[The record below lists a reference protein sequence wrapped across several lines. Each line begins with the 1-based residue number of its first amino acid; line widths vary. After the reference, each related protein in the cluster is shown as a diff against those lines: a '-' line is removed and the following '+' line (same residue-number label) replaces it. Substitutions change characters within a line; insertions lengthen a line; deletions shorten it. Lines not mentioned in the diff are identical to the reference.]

1 MKEAL
6 FQFVDNPLV
15 VMGIRRRLR
24 PWAMVSAAAITMVIV
39 LFVYGI
45 VILTAFER
53 GFASLEHAAQLAFVP
68 VLIIQCLILMV
79 LGTGQ
84 VIQQFSQ
91 EQEAQRLDYHRMSK
105 MSSSAKTIGYLL
117 GLPAREYFVFA
128 LTLPFTLFSVVV
140 GGLPV
145 FDVFQLYLV
154 LLSSVLLFHCA
165 ALVAQMLASGTK
177 LSGRRGLSPV
187 LFAIYIGGRM
197 ADAGGLSLL
206 QYFTP
211 KPVFD
216 GLIRDQLAAVN
227 IISAAK
233 DGARTVGFFG
243 LEVPQTVFSLVLQG
257 MMFAIF
263 FIIVTRRW
271 RSQDSHPLAKVQALG
286 FFAAIVLIS
295 VGTLWPKLVDTA
307 NSSVASGKHF
317 FASQLES
324 ISGEEV
330 ALAGAP
336 SVLLFLSYFI
346 FMVLVGFAFLYLV
359 TPTRPEY
366 VQGLRRARR
375 LGLSGLLH
383 REEASSAL
391 PVAFSVVGL
400 ISIGYWIL
408 CAGLPTS
415 SGAPFLLAAAMP
427 VLYLASMVIFFQ
439 SAMERFGGWRLLGLL
454 LAAWGVPLLVG
465 VVLVAAWG
473 TVLPAAYLAAPNP
486 LAAFAYTLASLFGEL
501 PTELSGHLTSLS
513 MTSTAIT
520 IIGAWAMHKLLRK
533 RIDSDRSTVFGA
545 DESDQTTVQAA
556 TKAIGSA

>member
-1 MKEAL
+1 MKETL
-6 FQFVDNPLV
+6 LQLVDNPLV
-15 VMGIRRRLR
+15 IMGMRRRLR

-53 GFASLEHAAQLAFVP
+53 GFTSLEHAAQLAFIP
-68 VLIIQCLILMV
+68 VLIIQCGILLF

-117 GLPAREYFVFA
+117 GLPAGEYFMFA
-128 LTLPFTLFSVVV
+128 LTVPFTLFSVIV
-140 GGLPV
+140 GGLPL
-145 FDVFQLYLV
+145 FDVVQLYLV

-187 LFAIYIGGRM
+187 LLAIYVGGRM
-197 ADAGGLSLL
+197 ADAGGLSLF

-216 GLIRDQLAAVN
+216 GLIRDQLATAN

-233 DGARTVGFFG
+233 DGARSVGFFG

-257 MMFAIF
+257 MMFSIF

-295 VGTLWPKLVDTA
+295 VGTLWPKITDTA
-307 NSSVASGKHF
+307 ASSIASGKSF
-317 FASQLES
+317 VTSQLGS
-324 ISGEEV
+324 ISGEDV
-330 ALAGAP
+330 VLAGAQ

-366 VQGLRRARR
+366 VQGLRRARK
-375 LGLSGLLH
+375 LGMSGLLR

-391 PVAFSVVGL
+391 PVACSVVGL
-400 ISIGYWIL
+400 ISVGYWVL
-408 CAGLPTS
+408 CAGLPAR
-415 SGAPFLLAAAMP
+415 SGPPILLAAGMP
-427 VLYLASMVIFFQ
+427 VVLLAAMVVFFQ

-454 LAAWGVPLLVG
+454 LATWAVPLLVG

-473 TVLPAAYLAAPNP
+473 AVLPAAYLAAPNP
-486 LAAFAYTLASLFGEL
+486 LAALTYWLAWLFGEPPTGLEGHLASL
-501 PTELSGHLTSLS
+501 SIA
-513 MTSTAIT
+513 STAIA
-520 IIGAWAMHKLLRK
+520 IAGAGVMYKLLRK
-533 RIDSDRSTVFGA
+533 RVGIDRATVFGT
-545 DESDQTTVQAA
+545 EEGDQTTVA
-556 TKAIGSA
+556 TKVA